1 MESVALMARVRG
13 TGEWVEV
20 EHVGWAPSGAEAQ
33 LRFDVAAGPH
43 LRMVGRGPAL
53 FAEDQRVLEA
63 FAGAARTAY
72 EGIQLSGRAAA
83 AQTLADVDRQ
93 RTALL
98 AAVGH
103 DLRTPLA
110 GIKAAVGT
118 LRQTDV
124 EWSDAEREELLA
136 TIEDSSDR
144 LDGVVRNLLDASRLQ
159 AGALT
164 VQTDAVA
171 LDEVVSAAIL
181 ALPEAAGRVAV
192 DVPEDLPL
200 VSGDRGL
207 LHRVL
212 VNVIEN
218 ALRHGASTEPIEVSA
233 TAGGAAARI
242 EIADHGR
249 GVEPERAAQMFEPFQ
264 RLGDHDGGVGLG
276 LAVARGFVE
285 AMGGAMVADETPG
298 GGLTMRIR
306 LELARLRPPRRS
318 PMTRVLVVDD
328 EPGLLRALGINLRA
342 RGYEVDLAA
351 DGTTALALAS
361 RELPDAVVLD
371 LGLPDI
377 DGVEVIEGLRG
388 WTEAPIIVLSART
401 EEQDKVVALDCGAD
415 DYVVKPFGMDE
426 LLARLRAALRRRPAN
441 EDRPGR
447 DPGLQRRPGGKA
459 GRRARRRAH
468 PPDADR
474 VARARALGPQRGQ
487 ARRSAPA
494 AQGGLGPGLRDRD
507 QLPPRVHGAAATEAR
522 ARSVPPAVLDH

>member
-1 MESVALMARVRG
+1 MARVRG
-13 TGEWVEV
+13 TGEWVEA

-118 LRQTDV
+118 FRQTDV

-159 AGALT
+159 AGAST

-171 LDEVVSAAIL
+171 LDEAVSAAIL

-200 VSGDRGL
+200 LSGDRGL
-207 LHRVL
+207 LHRIL

-249 GVEPERAAQMFEPFQ
+249 GVDPAARRADVRAVSTAG
-264 RLGDHDGGVGLG
+264 RSRRWARTRSRGRARVRRGNGRRDGRRRD
-276 LAVARGFVE
+276 ARRGPDD
-285 AMGGAMVADETPG
+285 AN
-298 GGLTMRIR
+298 
-306 LELARLRPPRRS
+306 PPRARAPAGRRAGA
-318 PMTRVLVVDD
+318 PMTRVLVCRRRARLVARAGG
-328 EPGLLRALGINLRA
+328 EPGGRVATRSTWPPTEPRPSHSPHARSPMRLSSTSACPTSTGSRSSRACVAGPRRRSSCSRLGPRSTT
-342 RGYEVDLAA
+342 RWWRSTAA
-351 DGTTALALAS
+351 PTTTS
-361 RELPDAVVLD
+361 
-371 LGLPDI
+371 I
-377 DGVEVIEGLRG
+377 
-388 WTEAPIIVLSART
+388 
-401 EEQDKVVALDCGAD
+401 
-415 DYVVKPFGMDE
+415 KPFGMDE

-441 EDRPGR
+441 EDAPLVET
-447 DPGLQRRPGGKA
+447 PAFTRRPGGKA

-474 VARARALGPQRGQ
+474 VARARALGP
-487 ARRSAPA
+487 
-494 AQGGLGPGLRDRD
+494 
-507 QLPPRVHGAAATEAR
+507 
-522 ARSVPPAVLDH
+522 